1 MQMSNAR
8 KALYIIS
15 SILIAFVVWFYVNS
29 TADVDLTISDIP
41 VEFYNA
47 ETALANK
54 GLVLISGDDALVDLV
69 LTMPR
74 DQVYRFD
81 TDRVRLVADLSSI
94 NSTGT
99 QSLTYN
105 IIYPPS
111 VNPSQVSVKSPTLR
125 TISVR
130 VGELFRKNDVEIRV
144 KLVGNVADGYVA
156 GRYQILPSTLEVWG
170 QQSAVAQVS
179 YAQVTLNIENA
190 RSTIV
195 EQLEYALYDYEDQL
209 IESGSI
215 HAANDTIQVTMPV
228 ISATDIPLAVNFV
241 EEPGVRLES
250 FDYSFDVPAVTL
262 SGDANQIA
270 ALKQIELG
278 EINLAEIEGT
288 QSFTYEIPIPDGLTN
303 LSGVTETTLT
313 ITNRDIATK
322 GLVVTNFSYE
332 NFGGEGRAV
341 TVVTNSLSVTLRGPE
356 SVLESISADDVSAVA
371 DLSGVTNASGTYTVP
386 ATIVLAG
393 DLDVGTMQAHQLTVR
408 IGLPE
413 AESEGENETEI
424 EEAEHETDR
433 NSE

>member
-332 NFGGEGRAV
+332 NFGVEGRAV

-356 SVLESISADDVSAVA
+356 SVLENISADDVSAVA

-433 NSE
+433 NGE